1 MNKNLYLILIVA
13 FIFYG
18 CFSDD
23 TSKAKVD
30 LELIDAKVNSY
41 EYSTAFLK
49 FYYSDKGF
57 SDSAEAYRMINQ
69 MINTFEAN
77 FIAFVDSGS
86 TKADF
91 DDMNLFLEN
100 NCSKCVDLIGEF
112 KFNFSLEK
120 NYLFKWFKV

>member
-1 MNKNLYLILIVA
+1 
-13 FIFYG
+13 
-18 CFSDD
+18 
-23 TSKAKVD
+23 
-30 LELIDAKVNSY
+30 
-41 EYSTAFLK
+41 
-49 FYYSDKGF
+49 
-57 SDSAEAYRMINQ
+57 

-86 TKADF
+86 TNADF

-120 NYLFKWFKV
+120 NYLFKLKYVECIIEKSGWYTTKLNELYERKMDKYFKRLHSK